1 MDRLRALEIFTEVAR
16 GRSFTAAAQRLGMAK
31 GNVTKHVAWLEKLM
45 GAQLFNRTTKSVSLT
60 EAGMSLL
67 EGAQDLLDRF
77 EVVGETVR
85 GAVKAP
91 VGVIRVGT
99 PPSFGAVHLV
109 PMIAA
114 FSADYPDIQFALH
127 LDDGRVDIAGEA
139 LDLSIRIAPSLKD
152 TSLIAQKL
160 GSVPQLLV
168 ASPAYLKEHGTPRS
182 PDDLPHHSCLVNVLK
197 SPTSLWALVGPG
209 GGRKLVRVTGAMRCN
224 FGEALRHAALLGR
237 GIAMHPTYMV
247 AEDVAQR
254 RLKVVLPQWRPTG
267 LDVYAVYPS
276 RRNMPIRVK
285 LFLEYLRDRCLST
298 PEWQAD
304 APPAS
309 ARLAEAQRF
318 RSENNESRICG

>member
-31 GNVTKHVAWLEKLM
+31 GNVTKHVAWLEKLL

-60 EAGMSLL
+60 EAGLSLL
-67 EGAQDLLDRF
+67 EGAQDLLERY
-77 EVVGETVR
+77 EVVGESVR

-109 PMIAA
+109 PMIAG
-114 FSADYPDIQFALH
+114 FSDDYPDIQFALH
-127 LDDGRVDIAGEA
+127 LDDGRVDIAGEG

-152 TSLIAQKL
+152 MSLVAQKL

-168 ASPAYLKEHGTPRS
+168 ASPGYLKARGTPRT
-182 PDDLPHHSCLVNVLK
+182 PEDLAQHSCLVNVLK
-197 SPTSLWALVGPG
+197 SPTSLWTFFGPG
-209 GGRKLVRVTGAMRCN
+209 GGRKQVRVSGAMRCN

-237 GIAMHPTYMV
+237 GVSMHPNYMV
-247 AEDVAQR
+247 TEDIQQR
-254 RLKVVLPQWRPTG
+254 RLKVVLPAWRPTG

-285 LFLEYLRDRCLST
+285 LFLEYLRDRCLNT
-298 PEWQAD
+298 PEWQVETPRPAD
-304 APPAS
+304 
-309 ARLAEAQRF
+309 
-318 RSENNESRICG
+318 